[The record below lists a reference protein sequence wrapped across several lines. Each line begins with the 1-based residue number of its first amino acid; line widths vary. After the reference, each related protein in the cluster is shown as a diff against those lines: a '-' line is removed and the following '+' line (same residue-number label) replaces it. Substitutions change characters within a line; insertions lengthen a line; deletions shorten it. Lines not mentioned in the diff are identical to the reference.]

1 MREKYEH
8 GVKLLYEYLIPYNET
23 EETLL
28 GFTSIFEGLERHAK
42 LQIEILNRCD
52 DKLDVELPNE
62 PSKEEIKEESLQ
74 GLFFDFLKAKL
85 FGHLISFWVYEE

>member
-1 MREKYEH
+1 MREKYEN

-62 PSKEEIKEESLQ
+62 PSV
-74 GLFFDFLKAKL
+74 LKNNLK
-85 FGHLISFWVYEE
+85 VDYEFRRNVSTQP